1 MKPDPEYLKRLFEAF
16 EAAPRPYTD
25 ILQLKAAGLDYE
37 ADEFEFHMGLLDDR
51 GFIEQ
56 EGHRHGFG
64 LEQSADGSFA
74 QWSVL
79 PLRLTAA
86 GHEFAEALHNKEVW
100 ATIKR
105 DFRTQA
111 STRYGRFQKKL
122 LEGYTKRNSKAYSG
136 SKLRE

>member
-1 MKPDPEYLKRLFEAF
+1 MKPDAEYLKRLLEAF
-16 EAAPRPYTD
+16 EVAPRPYTD
-25 ILQLKAAGLDYE
+25 ILQIKAAGLDYE

-64 LEQSADGSFA
+64 LEHSADGSFA

-86 GHEFAEALHNKEVW
+86 GHEFAEALRNKEVW

-105 DFRTQA
+105 DFKDA
-111 STRYGRFQKKL
+111 SIDTLWQVSKKL
-122 LEGYTKRNSKAYSG
+122 LEGYTKK
-136 SKLRE
+136 KLESVFGIET